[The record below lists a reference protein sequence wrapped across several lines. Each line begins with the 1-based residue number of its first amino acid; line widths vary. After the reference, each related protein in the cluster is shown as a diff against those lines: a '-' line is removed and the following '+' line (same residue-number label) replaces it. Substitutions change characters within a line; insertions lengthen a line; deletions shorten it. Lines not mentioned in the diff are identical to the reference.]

1 MTGVQVGRVILNI
14 SADVFEAGDRK
25 GTIIDSGTTLAYLPE
40 LIYEPLVTMVRDNFR
55 APSISELYY
64 KCEMTIFDS
73 VDSVLVDTLT
83 ATQFGSSNH
92 SWRI

>member
-1 MTGVQVGRVILNI
+1 MTGVQVGHVMLNI

-40 LIYEPLVTMVRDNFR
+40 LIYEPLVAKVLKNAR
-55 APSISELYY
+55 ALSILELHY
-64 KCEMTIFDS
+64 KCEMISFDF
-73 VDSVLVDTLT
+73 VLVDTLS